1 VRAGATLG
9 ISAVLVVIGVVLIV
23 ETVLVGGTIG
33 YVLGVLFVLAGAL
46 RGYLT
51 LAGRPR

>member
-1 VRAGATLG
+1 MRAGATLAL
-9 ISAVLVVIGVVLIV
+9 SAVLVVIGVVLLV
-23 ETVLVGGTIG
+23 ETALVGGTVG